1 MRAVT
6 LRWSVVSLLTLLL
19 FLICRLADAQDQ
31 RKIPRI
37 GMLRHGSPPDPLVD
51 AFRRGL
57 RELGYS
63 EGTSLVLELRWTG
76 GDTEKLRGLAAE
88 LVQAKVDILVTPGVA
103 VTRAAA
109 QATKTI
115 PLVITAVPDPVGE
128 GFVASLSH
136 PAGNITGLSSIS
148 PDLSGK
154 RLEMLKEAFPPLT
167 RTLVLWTGADEG
179 GQVHATQ
186 VAAKALGLRVQLFE
200 ARNRIDI
207 ENAFSGAKERVEAYV
222 VLGSGILFENR
233 RLLIDLAANN
243 RRPVVYPH
251 RGFVEPG
258 GLMSYGPDFPDLF
271 RRAAVYVDKILKGAK
286 PASLPVEQPTKF
298 ELVINLKAAKQIG
311 LSVPPAVLAR
321 ADRVIR

>member
-1 MRAVT
+1 MRTVS
-6 LRWSVVSLLTLLL
+6 LRWSLVSLVTLLPIV
-19 FLICRLADAQDQ
+19 ICGPAQAQDQ
-31 RKIPRI
+31 RKIPRV
-37 GMLRHGSPPDPLVD
+37 GMLRHGSPPDPLVE

-57 RELGYS
+57 RELGYL
-63 EGTSLVLELRWTG
+63 EGTHLVLELRWSG

-88 LVQAKVDILVTPGVA
+88 LVQSKVDILVTPGVV

-109 QATKTI
+109 HVTKTI

-128 GFVASLSH
+128 GFVASLSR
-136 PAGNITGLSSIS
+136 PGGNVTGLSTIA

-154 RLEMLKEAFPPLT
+154 RLEMLKETIPALSQT
-167 RTLVLWTGADEG
+167 AVLWTAADEG
-179 GQVHATQ
+179 GQVYATQ
-186 VAAKALGLRVQLFE
+186 AAAKTLGLRVQLLE
-200 ARNRIDI
+200 ARNRVDI
-207 ENAFSGAKERVEAYV
+207 ETAFSEAKARAQAFV
-222 VLGSGILFENR
+222 VLGSGILFEHR
-233 RLLIDLAANN
+233 TLLIDLAASH

-271 RRAAVYVDKILKGAK
+271 RRTAVYVDKILKGAK
-286 PASLPVEQPTKF
+286 PADLPVEQPTKF

-311 LSVPPAVLAR
+311 LTIPPSVLAR